1 MNVILLFSLLGLCEV
16 CTSVDCQLMV
26 YPGPKTGSI
35 QISVCCFGNEINVII
50 VIIHS
55 VCVCVTPLN
64 KSHFSTHK
72 KANHLRI
79 IL

>member
-1 MNVILLFSLLGLCEV
+1 
-16 CTSVDCQLMV
+16 MV

-35 QISVCCFGNEINVII
+35 QISVCYFGNEINVII

-55 VCVCVTPLN
+55 VCLCVCVTPLN

-72 KANHLRI
+72 KSQSLTYNPLGFVSH
-79 IL
+79 